1 MTPLRRQ
8 MIQDMTVRGFG
19 RATHDSYLHAV
30 TELARFHHASPDR
43 LTPREVQRFL
53 VHLVEDRGLAWAT
66 CNVYVHALRFFYRV
80 TLLGSFSRGPGGRNP
95 ATFRIPRGR
104 EARRLPEILSR
115 REVSAL
121 IRAAASR
128 RDRALLVTTYGAG
141 LRASEVIHLR
151 LGDVDS
157 GRMCLRIEQG
167 KRRKDRLAL
176 LSARLLGERRDYWRA
191 CRPEGWLFPG
201 ERAERPITRTTA
213 HRSFHAAKAGAGI
226 AKAGGL
232 HSPRHAFPTLTL
244 EAGTDPHT
252 IQRLLGH
259 GSIKTTLGYFPLS
272 EPRLMTTISPLDR
285 LDGLDD

>member
-8 MIQDMTVRGFG
+8 MIQDMTVRGFS

-80 TLLGSFSRGPGGRNP
+80 TLGRDA

-176 LSARLLGERRDYWRA
+176 LSARLLGELRDYRRA

-213 HRSFHAAKAGAGI
+213 HRSFHAAKARAGI
-226 AKAGGL
+226 TKAGGL
-232 HSPRHAFPTLTL
+232 HSLRHAFATHML

-259 GSIKTTLGYFPLS
+259 GSIKTTLGYFHLS
-272 EPRLMTTISPLDR
+272 EPRLMATTSPLDR

>member
-8 MIQDMTVRGFG
+8 MIQDMTVRGFS

-80 TLLGSFSRGPGGRNP
+80 TLGRDA
-95 ATFRIPRGR
+95 ATFRIPRGK

-141 LRASEVIHLR
+141 LRASEVVHLT

-167 KRRKDRLAL
+167 KRRKDRLGH
-176 LSARLLGERRDYWRA
+176 SI
-191 CRPEGWLFPG
+191 PK
-201 ERAERPITRTTA
+201 A
-213 HRSFHAAKAGAGI
+213 HRRSPAA
-226 AKAGGL
+226 
-232 HSPRHAFPTLTL
+232 
-244 EAGTDPHT
+244 
-252 IQRLLGH
+252 
-259 GSIKTTLGYFPLS
+259 
-272 EPRLMTTISPLDR
+272 
-285 LDGLDD
+285 